1 MKKSLLRMC
10 GKSAGTPWRIIAFL
24 FVLAASPALADGDGP
39 TRKMNASESAAFQA
53 LQAALRSA
61 LPAPAAGYVAKY
73 TGFEEREVPQAL
85 TEGKMLWM
93 TFNVLYKPD
102 AAVFQKQMQSAM
114 MDKVKGTP
122 RQQEKRAALE
132 ARERELYNARKSTRD
147 PGEKE
152 KIRTQL
158 KAVRVEASALDD
170 EISAQYQEWVRQ
182 GGQTT
187 MLQNVSGAMP
197 PEVSVQVLVNQ
208 SVYLGDKA
216 IPFPVE
222 GATLA
227 FEQGNCGDSRKYC
240 LTVLLGPF
248 EKGRKG
254 SHRYE
259 LQNAGGGVSTK
270 VRGMGVIFSGPK
282 DKAPDVKALLKK
294 TDLARLKALL

>member
-1 MKKSLLRMC
+1 
-10 GKSAGTPWRIIAFL
+10 
-24 FVLAASPALADGDGP
+24 
-39 TRKMNASESAAFQA
+39 
-53 LQAALRSA
+53 
-61 LPAPAAGYVAKY
+61 
-73 TGFEEREVPQAL
+73 
-85 TEGKMLWM
+85 
-93 TFNVLYKPD
+93 
-102 AAVFQKQMQSAM
+102 
-114 MDKVKGTP
+114 
-122 RQQEKRAALE
+122 
-132 ARERELYNARKSTRD
+132 
-147 PGEKE
+147 
-152 KIRTQL
+152 
-158 KAVRVEASALDD
+158 
-170 EISAQYQEWVRQ
+170 
-182 GGQTT
+182 

-216 IPFPVE
+216 IPFPVD

>member
-1 MKKSLLRMC
+1 MKKSLLRVFEKAAM
-10 GKSAGTPWRIIAFL
+10 TPWRIIVFL

-39 TRKMNASESAAFQA
+39 TRKMNAAESAAFQA
-53 LQAALRSA
+53 LQSGVRNA
-61 LPAPAAGYVAKY
+61 LPAPAGYTAQY

-85 TEGKMLWM
+85 AGGRMLWM

-102 AAVFQKQMQSAM
+102 VAVFQKQMQSAM

-152 KIRTQL
+152 KIRARL
-158 KAVRVEASALDD
+158 KAVRAEASALDD
-170 EISAQYQEWVRQ
+170 EINAQYQEWVRQ

-187 MLQNVSGAMP
+187 MMQNVSSAVP

-270 VRGMGVIFSGPK
+270 ARGMGVIFSGPK